1 MKKETKVWI
10 EQAEDDYKNCNL
22 LTKSKSYRGAV
33 LFAQQSVEKILKA
46 YILEF
51 KNEIPRKTHRIEH
64 LLKDTELNFDNFDIK
79 HIEEL
84 SKSYTWVRY
93 PDMSQ
98 RFYTKKDITEMLLVV
113 AKELYLWV
121 KTKFKNN

>member
-1 MKKETKVWI
+1 M
-10 EQAEDDYKNCNL
+10 
-22 LTKSKSYRGAV
+22 
-33 LFAQQSVEKILKA
+33 KA
-46 YILEF
+46 YIIEF
-51 KNEIPRKTHRIEH
+51 KNKIPNKTHKIEQ
-64 LLKDTELNFDNFDIK
+64 LMKDADLSLEKFNIE

-93 PDMSQ
+93 PDLSQ
-98 RFYTKKDITEMLLVV
+98 RFYTKKEITQTLLVV